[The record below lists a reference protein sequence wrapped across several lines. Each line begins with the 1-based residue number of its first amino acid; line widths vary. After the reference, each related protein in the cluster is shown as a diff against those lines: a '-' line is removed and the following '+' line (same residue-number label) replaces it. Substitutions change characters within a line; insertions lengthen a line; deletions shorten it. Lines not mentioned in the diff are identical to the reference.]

1 MSKYTED
8 LVLKRIQKGGGL
20 PPIMVGIPKDKQD
33 EIQMIMNEQWLDG
46 YKTAKKKFKEKY
58 KG

>member
-8 LVLKRIQKGGGL
+8 ITQKRIKKGGGL
-20 PPIMVGIPKDKQD
+20 PPIIMGLPKDKQE
-33 EIQMIMNEQWLDG
+33 EIQMVLNEQQLEG

>member
-8 LVLKRIQKGGGL
+8 ITQKRIKKGGGL
-20 PPIMVGIPKDKQD
+20 PPIIMGLSKEKQEEVRMVL
-33 EIQMIMNEQWLDG
+33 NEQWLDG

>member
-1 MSKYTED
+1 MSKYTQD
-8 LVLKRIQKGGGL
+8 LTLKRIEKGGGL
-20 PPIMVGIPKDKQD
+20 PPLIMGLSKDKQD
-33 EIQMIMNEQWLDG
+33 EVQMVLNEQWLEG

>member
-8 LVLKRIQKGGGL
+8 IAQKRIKKGGGL
-20 PPIMVGIPKDKQD
+20 PPIIMGLPKDKQ
-33 EIQMIMNEQWLDG
+33 EEVQMVLNEQWLEG